1 MQDANKVLKLRNVI
15 EHVYQPKDTKIRKTR
30 VTKLSAIGS
39 NVVDTFPLLTVP
51 PVARYVG
58 CSRAYCELGRY
69 KNALI
74 CIQAV
79 AYTRPSIVT
88 RTFFFFLSMHV
99 HVLLSRV
106 YLRHHVPSCT
116 FHRARVLAYATF
128 TRMPLERVRGSSWN
142 SMGTCAYGDGRVTCL
157 PSGPCKHETTLGVE
171 TPRETIAILFHP
183 SYFI

>member
-15 EHVYQPKDTKIRKTR
+15 EHIYQPKDTKIRKTR

-39 NVVDTFPLLTVP
+39 NVVDTFSLLTVP

-88 RTFFFFLSMHV
+88 RTFFFSFHARSRFTFSSLPAPSRTIV
-99 HVLLSRV
+99 HVS
-106 YLRHHVPSCT
+106 SCT
-116 FHRARVLAYATF
+116 S
-128 TRMPLERVRGSSWN
+128 TRICDVYTHAL
-142 SMGTCAYGDGRVTCL
+142 GTCTG
-157 PSGPCKHETTLGVE
+157 
-171 TPRETIAILFHP
+171 
-183 SYFI
+183 

>member
-39 NVVDTFPLLTVP
+39 NVVDTFSLLTVP

-88 RTFFFFLSMHV
+88 RTFFFFF
-99 HVLLSRV
+99 
-106 YLRHHVPSCT
+106 PCT
-116 FHRARVLAYATF
+116 FTFYFLESTCAITYHRARFIVHEYSHMRRLHAC
-128 TRMPLERVRGSSWN
+128 PWN
-142 SMGTCAYGDGRVTCL
+142 VYGVA
-157 PSGPCKHETTLGVE
+157 
-171 TPRETIAILFHP
+171 RETAWAPAHMVTVA
-183 SYFI
+183 